1 MEDEILEKLKLENYA
16 LENVGK
22 KEKLSKS
29 AKKEE
34 RTAYLFILIPLLGF
48 LIFTLI
54 SSGFSIYQSFTDYNP
69 IRDTGKWVGFKNYI
83 ALFQNKDYLNAVA
96 NTVVLLLSI
105 PLGITAGLLL
115 AVYLKRLAH
124 GSKILSLL
132 FYLPAITSAVS
143 ICVVWQYMFNYQYG
157 LINSIFNIHLNWFDN
172 NDFFLIKIAIF
183 IKGVWGGMGAT
194 MILYAAGLNNVPNEY
209 YECSEID
216 GASKWQQFVHIT
228 VPMVSPTTFYL
239 LVTQLI
245 SHLQAY
251 ADAAIF
257 TKGTKPA
264 QTIIY
269 YIWTYGIEDG
279 RYGMASAAAV
289 SLAIVIVIVTVIQF
303 KRSKMFD
310 I

>member
-16 LENVGK
+16 LENYGK

-83 ALFQNKDYLNAVA
+83 ALFQNKDFLNAVA

-124 GSKILSLL
+124 GSKLLSLL

-157 LINSIFNIHLNWFDN
+157 LINNIFNIHLNWFDN

-289 SLAIVIVIVTVIQF
+289 SLAIVIVIVTIIQF

>member
-1 MEDEILEKLKLENYA
+1 MVDDVLDKLRLENYA
-16 LENVGK
+16 LENSRK

-34 RTAYLFILIPLLGF
+34 RTALLFILIPLIGF
-48 LIFTLI
+48 CIFTLI
-54 SSGFSIYQSFTDYNP
+54 SSAYSIYQSFTDYNP
-69 IRDTGKWVGFKNYI
+69 IRDSGKFVGFTNYI
-83 ALFQNKDYLNAVA
+83 NLFKNGDFLDAVA

-115 AVYLKRLAH
+115 AVYLKQLAH
-124 GSKILSLL
+124 GSKLLSLL
-132 FYLPAITSAVS
+132 FYLPAVTSAVS
-143 ICVVWQYMFNYQYG
+143 ICVVWQYMFNYEYG
-157 LINSIFNIHLNWFDN
+157 LINKMFNLHLNWFDN

-183 IKGVWGGMGAT
+183 IKGVWGGMGGT
-194 MILYAAGLNNVPNEY
+194 MILYAAGLNNVPDDY
-209 YECSEID
+209 YECSDID
-216 GASKWQQFVHIT
+216 GASKWQQFIHIT

-239 LVTQLI
+239 VVTQII

-279 RYGMASAAAV
+279 KYGMASAAAV
-289 SLAIVIVIVTVIQF
+289 SLAIVIALVTIIQF

>member
-16 LENVGK
+16 LENFGK

-83 ALFQNKDYLNAVA
+83 ALFQNKDFLNAVA

-115 AVYLKRLAH
+115 AVYLKRLAR
-124 GSKILSLL
+124 GSKLLSLL

-157 LINSIFNIHLNWFDN
+157 LINNIFNIHLNWFDN

-289 SLAIVIVIVTVIQF
+289 SLAIVIVIVTIIQF

>member
-16 LENVGK
+16 LENFGK

>member
-16 LENVGK
+16 LENSGK

-83 ALFQNKDYLNAVA
+83 ALFQNKDFLNAVA

-157 LINSIFNIHLNWFDN
+157 LINNIFNIHLNWFDN

-228 VPMVSPTTFYL
+228 IPMVSPTTFYL

-269 YIWTYGIEDG
+269 YIWTYGIEDD

-289 SLAIVIVIVTVIQF
+289 SLAIVIVIVTIIQF

>member
-16 LENVGK
+16 LENFGK

-83 ALFQNKDYLNAVA
+83 ALFQNKDFLNAVA

-124 GSKILSLL
+124 GSKLLSLL

-157 LINSIFNIHLNWFDN
+157 LINNIFNIHLNWFDN

-269 YIWTYGIEDG
+269 YIWTYGIEDD

-289 SLAIVIVIVTVIQF
+289 SLAIVIVIVTIIQF

>member
-1 MEDEILEKLKLENYA
+1 MEDEILEKLKLENF
-16 LENVGK
+16 GK

-83 ALFQNKDYLNAVA
+83 ALFQNKDFLNAVA

-124 GSKILSLL
+124 GSKLLSLL

-157 LINSIFNIHLNWFDN
+157 LINNIFNIHLNWFDN

-289 SLAIVIVIVTVIQF
+289 SLAIVIVIVTIIQF

>member
-16 LENVGK
+16 LENFGK

-83 ALFQNKDYLNAVA
+83 ALFQNKDFLNAVA

-124 GSKILSLL
+124 GSKLLSLL

-157 LINSIFNIHLNWFDN
+157 LINNIFNIHLNWFDN

-289 SLAIVIVIVTVIQF
+289 SLAIVIVIVTIIQF

>member
-1 MEDEILEKLKLENYA
+1 MSDDVLEKLKLENYA
-16 LENVGK
+16 LESGKK
-22 KEKLSKS
+22 KEKLSRS

-48 LIFTLI
+48 LVFTLI
-54 SSGFSIYQSFTDYNP
+54 SSAFSIYQSFFDYNP
-69 IRDTGKWVGFKNYI
+69 IKDSSKFVGFDNYI
-83 ALFQNKDYLNAVA
+83 NLFQDKNFLDAVA

-124 GSKILSLL
+124 GSKLLSLL

-157 LINSIFNIHLNWFDN
+157 LINKIFNIGLNWFDN

-183 IKGVWGGMGAT
+183 IKGVWGGMGGT
-194 MILYAAGLNNVPNEY
+194 MILYAAGLNNVPDEY

-239 LVTQLI
+239 IVTQLI
-245 SHLQAY
+245 THLQAY

-279 RYGMASAAAV
+279 KYGIASAAAV
-289 SLAIVIVIVTVIQF
+289 SLALVIAIVTIIQF

>member
-16 LENVGK
+16 LENSGK
-22 KEKLSKS
+22 KEKISKS

-83 ALFQNKDYLNAVA
+83 ALFQNKDFLNAVA

-124 GSKILSLL
+124 GSKLLSLL

-157 LINSIFNIHLNWFDN
+157 HINNIFNIHLNWFDN

-289 SLAIVIVIVTVIQF
+289 SLAIVIVIVTIIQF

>member
-16 LENVGK
+16 LENFGK

-83 ALFQNKDYLNAVA
+83 ALFQNKDFLNAVA

-124 GSKILSLL
+124 GSKLLSLL

-157 LINSIFNIHLNWFDN
+157 LINNIFNIHLNWFDN

>member
-16 LENVGK
+16 LENSGK
-22 KEKLSKS
+22 KEKISKS

-83 ALFQNKDYLNAVA
+83 ALFQNKDFLNAVA

-124 GSKILSLL
+124 GSKLLSLL

-157 LINSIFNIHLNWFDN
+157 LINNIFNIHLNWFDN

-289 SLAIVIVIVTVIQF
+289 SLAIVIVIVTIIQF
-303 KRSKMFD
+303 KRSEMFD

>member
-16 LENVGK
+16 LENSGK

-83 ALFQNKDYLNAVA
+83 ALFQNKDFLNAVA

-124 GSKILSLL
+124 GSKLLSLL

-157 LINSIFNIHLNWFDN
+157 LINNIFNIHLNWFDN

-269 YIWTYGIEDG
+269 YIWTYGIEDD

-289 SLAIVIVIVTVIQF
+289 SLAIVIVIVTIIQF

>member
-16 LENVGK
+16 LENSGK
-22 KEKLSKS
+22 KEKISKS

-83 ALFQNKDYLNAVA
+83 ALFQNKDFLNAVA

-157 LINSIFNIHLNWFDN
+157 LINNIFNIHLNWFDN
-172 NDFFLIKIAIF
+172 NDFFLIKIALF

-289 SLAIVIVIVTVIQF
+289 SLAIVIVIVTIIQF

>member
-1 MEDEILEKLKLENYA
+1 MSDDVLEKLKLENYA
-16 LENVGK
+16 LESGKK
-22 KEKLSKS
+22 KEKLSRS

-48 LIFTLI
+48 LVFTLV
-54 SSGFSIYQSFTDYNP
+54 SSAFSIYQSFFDYNP
-69 IRDTGKWVGFKNYI
+69 IKDSSKFVGFDNYI
-83 ALFQNKDYLNAVA
+83 NLFQDKNFLDAVA

-124 GSKILSLL
+124 GSKLLSLL

-157 LINSIFNIHLNWFDN
+157 LINKIFNIGLNWFDN

-183 IKGVWGGMGAT
+183 IKGVWGGMGGT
-194 MILYAAGLNNVPNEY
+194 MILYAAGLNNVPDEY

-239 LVTQLI
+239 VVTQLI
-245 SHLQAY
+245 THLQAY

-279 RYGMASAAAV
+279 KYGIASAAAV
-289 SLAIVIVIVTVIQF
+289 SLALVIAIVTIIQF

>member
-1 MEDEILEKLKLENYA
+1 MSDDVLEKLKLENYA
-16 LENVGK
+16 LENGKK
-22 KEKLSKS
+22 KEKLSRS

-48 LIFTLI
+48 LIFTLV
-54 SSGFSIYQSFTDYNP
+54 SSAFSIYQSFFDYNP
-69 IRDTGKWVGFKNYI
+69 IKDSSKFVGFDNYI
-83 ALFQNKDYLNAVA
+83 NLFQDKNFLDAVA

-124 GSKILSLL
+124 GSKLLSLL

-157 LINSIFNIHLNWFDN
+157 LINKIFNIGLNWFDN

-183 IKGVWGGMGAT
+183 IKGVWGGMGGT
-194 MILYAAGLNNVPNEY
+194 MILYAAGLNNVPDEY

-216 GASKWQQFVHIT
+216 GASEWQQFVHIT

-239 LVTQLI
+239 IVTQLI
-245 SHLQAY
+245 THLQAY

-279 RYGMASAAAV
+279 KYGIASAAAV
-289 SLAIVIVIVTVIQF
+289 SLALVIAIVTIIQF

>member
-16 LENVGK
+16 LENSGK

-83 ALFQNKDYLNAVA
+83 ALFQNKDFLNAVA

-124 GSKILSLL
+124 GSKLLSLL

-157 LINSIFNIHLNWFDN
+157 LINNIFSIHLNWFDN

-228 VPMVSPTTFYL
+228 IPMVSPTTFYL

-289 SLAIVIVIVTVIQF
+289 SLAIVIVIVTIIQF

>member
-16 LENVGK
+16 LENSGK

-83 ALFQNKDYLNAVA
+83 ALFQNKDFLNAVA

-124 GSKILSLL
+124 GSKLLSLL

-157 LINSIFNIHLNWFDN
+157 LINNIFNIHLNWFDN

-216 GASKWQQFVHIT
+216 GASKWQQFVHIRVT
-228 VPMVSPTTFYL
+228 IVSPTTFYL

-289 SLAIVIVIVTVIQF
+289 SLAIVIVIVTIIQF

>member
-16 LENVGK
+16 LENSGK

-83 ALFQNKDYLNAVA
+83 ALFQNKDFLNAVA

-124 GSKILSLL
+124 GSKLLSLL

-157 LINSIFNIHLNWFDN
+157 LINNIFNINLNWFDN

-245 SHLQAY
+245 SPLQAY

-289 SLAIVIVIVTVIQF
+289 SLAIVIVIVTIIQF

>member
-1 MEDEILEKLKLENYA
+1 MSDDVLEKLKLENYA
-16 LENVGK
+16 LESGKK
-22 KEKLSKS
+22 KEKLSRS

-34 RTAYLFILIPLLGF
+34 RIAYLFILIPLLGF
-48 LIFTLI
+48 LIFTLV
-54 SSGFSIYQSFTDYNP
+54 SSAFSIYQSFFDYNP
-69 IRDTGKWVGFKNYI
+69 IKDSSKPVGFDNYI
-83 ALFQNKDYLNAVA
+83 NLFQDKNFLDAVA

-124 GSKILSLL
+124 GSKLLSLL

-157 LINSIFNIHLNWFDN
+157 LINKIFSIGLNWFDN

-183 IKGVWGGMGAT
+183 IKGVWGGMGGT
-194 MILYAAGLNNVPNEY
+194 MILYAAGLNNVPDEY

-239 LVTQLI
+239 IVTQLI
-245 SHLQAY
+245 THLQAY

-279 RYGMASAAAV
+279 KYGVASAAAV
-289 SLAIVIVIVTVIQF
+289 SLALVIAIVTIIQF

>member
-29 AKKEE
+29 AKREE

>member
-1 MEDEILEKLKLENYA
+1 MRDDVLEKLKLENYA
-16 LENVGK
+16 LENTKK

-34 RTAYLFILIPLLGF
+34 RTAYLFILIPLIGF
-48 LIFTLI
+48 LIFTLV
-54 SSGFSIYQSFTDYNP
+54 SSCFSIYQSFTDYNP
-69 IRDTGKWVGFKNYI
+69 IRDSAKWVGFKNYI
-83 ALFQNKDYLNAVA
+83 NLFQDAGFLNAVA

-105 PLGITAGLLL
+105 PLGVTAGLLL

-124 GSKILSLL
+124 GSKLLSLL

-157 LINSIFNIHLNWFDN
+157 LINKIFNIGLNWFDN

-239 LVTQLI
+239 IVTQLI
-245 SHLQAY
+245 THLQAY

-279 RYGMASAAAV
+279 KYGVASAAAV
-289 SLAIVIVIVTVIQF
+289 SLAVVIAIVTIIQF

>member
-16 LENVGK
+16 LENSGK
-22 KEKLSKS
+22 KEKISKS

-83 ALFQNKDYLNAVA
+83 ALFQNKDFLNAVA

-124 GSKILSLL
+124 GSKLLSLL

-157 LINSIFNIHLNWFDN
+157 LINNIFNIHLNWFDN

-194 MILYAAGLNNVPNEY
+194 MILYAAGLDNVPNEY

-289 SLAIVIVIVTVIQF
+289 SLAIVIVIVTIIQF

>member
-1 MEDEILEKLKLENYA
+1 MSDDVLEKLKLENYA
-16 LENVGK
+16 LESGKK
-22 KEKLSKS
+22 KEKLSRS

-34 RTAYLFILIPLLGF
+34 RTAYLFILVPLLGF
-48 LIFTLI
+48 LVFTLI
-54 SSGFSIYQSFTDYNP
+54 SSAFSIYQSFFDYNP
-69 IRDTGKWVGFKNYI
+69 IKDSSKFVGFDNYI
-83 ALFQNKDYLNAVA
+83 NLFQDKNFLDAVA

-124 GSKILSLL
+124 GSKLLSLL

-157 LINSIFNIHLNWFDN
+157 LINKIFNIGLNWFDN

-183 IKGVWGGMGAT
+183 IKGVWGGMGGT
-194 MILYAAGLNNVPNEY
+194 MILYAAGLNNVPDEY

-239 LVTQLI
+239 VVTQLI
-245 SHLQAY
+245 THLQAY

-279 RYGMASAAAV
+279 KYGIASAAAV
-289 SLAIVIVIVTVIQF
+289 SLALVIAIVTIIQF

>member
-1 MEDEILEKLKLENYA
+1 MSDDVLEKLKLENYA
-16 LENVGK
+16 LESGKK
-22 KEKLSKS
+22 KEKLSRS

-48 LIFTLI
+48 LVFTLI
-54 SSGFSIYQSFTDYNP
+54 SSAFSIYQSFFDYNP
-69 IRDTGKWVGFKNYI
+69 IKDSSKFVGFDNYI
-83 ALFQNKDYLNAVA
+83 NLFQDKNFLDAVA

-124 GSKILSLL
+124 GSKLLSLL

-157 LINSIFNIHLNWFDN
+157 LINKIFNIGLNWFDN

-183 IKGVWGGMGAT
+183 IKGVWGGMGGT
-194 MILYAAGLNNVPNEY
+194 MILYAAGLNNVPDEY

-239 LVTQLI
+239 VVTQLI
-245 SHLQAY
+245 THLQAY

-279 RYGMASAAAV
+279 KYGIASAAAV
-289 SLAIVIVIVTVIQF
+289 SLALVIAIVTIIQF

>member
-1 MEDEILEKLKLENYA
+1 MSDDVLEKLKLENYA
-16 LENVGK
+16 LENGKK
-22 KEKLSKS
+22 KEKLSRS

-48 LIFTLI
+48 LIFTLV
-54 SSGFSIYQSFTDYNP
+54 SSAFSIYQSFFDYNP
-69 IRDTGKWVGFKNYI
+69 IKDSSKFVGFDNYI
-83 ALFQNKDYLNAVA
+83 NLFQDKNFLDAVA

-124 GSKILSLL
+124 GSKLLSLL

-157 LINSIFNIHLNWFDN
+157 LINKIFNIGLNWFDN

-183 IKGVWGGMGAT
+183 IKGVWGGMGGT
-194 MILYAAGLNNVPNEY
+194 MILYAAGLNNVPDEY

-239 LVTQLI
+239 IVTQLI
-245 SHLQAY
+245 THLQAY

-279 RYGMASAAAV
+279 KYGIASAAAV
-289 SLAIVIVIVTVIQF
+289 SLALVIAIVTIIQF

>member
-1 MEDEILEKLKLENYA
+1 MEDEIIEKLKLENYA
-16 LENVGK
+16 LENSGK

-83 ALFQNKDYLNAVA
+83 ALFQNKDFLNAVA

-124 GSKILSLL
+124 GSKLLSLL

-157 LINSIFNIHLNWFDN
+157 LINNIFNIHLNWFDN

-183 IKGVWGGMGAT
+183 IKGVWGGWA
-194 MILYAAGLNNVPNEY
+194 
-209 YECSEID
+209 
-216 GASKWQQFVHIT
+216 QQ
-228 VPMVSPTTFYL
+228 
-239 LVTQLI
+239 
-245 SHLQAY
+245 
-251 ADAAIF
+251 
-257 TKGTKPA
+257 
-264 QTIIY
+264 
-269 YIWTYGIEDG
+269 
-279 RYGMASAAAV
+279 
-289 SLAIVIVIVTVIQF
+289 
-303 KRSKMFD
+303 
-310 I
+310 